1 MPSVA
6 SAAVGSG
13 HGSVEQLENS
23 LREEY
28 RDAEGFDAL
37 FERITN
43 ANTVEDWS
51 KILGDYLQWGN
62 IKISDNTAIFN
73 LNAAHDCPNKKTQ
86 ENGESETGLCQVP
99 WDLCYAAKAERTY
112 DQSLNYRRRQE
123 FLWDCLDAHT
133 FAQAFVK
140 VVERKIKYGN
150 VDNFSDID
158 LRFSEAGDFRNSHDI
173 FKADE
178 IARILGEKGIT
189 TYTYSASYKIG
200 AWFKLKS
207 ENLVVMQSVE
217 REKAGEYGDKEYV
230 AFELSKDELEEA
242 ETIAELAP
250 EGTVWCPHD
259 LQKRQEDIKS
269 EEAIQCGDCR
279 LCLEPNGPD
288 VAIPIH
294 K

>member
-1 MPSVA
+1 MPSTA
-6 SAAVGSG
+6 EAATA
-13 HGSVEQLENS
+13 ETQNNLES
-23 LREEY
+23 LRTQMAERY
-28 RDAEGFDAL
+28 HDAEGFDGL
-37 FERITN
+37 FDRIVSAT
-43 ANTVEDWS
+43 TIEDWS
-51 KILGDYLQWGN
+51 KILADYLQWGN
-62 IKISDNTAIFN
+62 IKISDETAIFN

-123 FLWDCLDAHT
+123 FLWDCLDPVT
-133 FAQAFVK
+133 FAKAFVK

-150 VDNFSDID
+150 VDDFSDID

-207 ENLVVMQSVE
+207 ENLVVMQSVG
-217 REKAGEYGDKEYV
+217 REMAGEYGDKEYV
-230 AFELSKDELEEA
+230 AFELSKDELEES
-242 ETIAELAP
+242 ETIVELAP

-259 LQKRQEDIKS
+259 LQKRQEGIKS

-279 LCLEPNGPD
+279 LCLEPQGPD
-288 VAIPIH
+288 VAIPTH